1 MKRIALL
8 FIALAAYANLAYALD
23 CAAPLTQKDM
33 NECAYEG
40 FLDASRDYASSYKT
54 LGDGLSAAQ
63 KKQLL
68 RMQKSWMAYRSQACD
83 FESSASQGG
92 SVQAMVKWQCM
103 ARMTKQRA
111 GELDALSR
119 CPEGDVSCVQPTV
132 KVYKASGSTQCNPG
146 SGTPVK
152 VMLDQFAAAGI
163 PVRTMACGTDGAM
176 HTTVCGAPD
185 GAIRIFEIPAR
196 DYPKGA
202 AQGFLPLSTLPGA
215 KETPCHP

>member
-1 MKRIALL
+1 MKRIAML
-8 FIALAAYANLAYALD
+8 FMALAAYANAAFALD

-68 RMQKSWMAYRSQACD
+68 RMQKSWMAYRTQACD

-103 ARMTKQRA
+103 TRMTKQRA
-111 GELDALSR
+111 GELDTLSR

-152 VMLDQFAAAGI
+152 VMLDQFAAANI
-163 PVRTMACGTDGAM
+163 PVRAMGCGTDGAM
-176 HTTVCGAPD
+176 RTTVCGAPD
-185 GAIRIFEIPAR
+185 GAIRIFEVSVSDLNKA
-196 DYPKGA
+196 A
-202 AQGFLPLSTLPGA
+202 AQGFLLLGTLPEA
-215 KETPCHP
+215 RETPCY

>member
-1 MKRIALL
+1 MKRIAML
-8 FIALAAYANLAYALD
+8 FMALAAYANAAFALD

-40 FLDASRDYASSYKT
+40 FLDASRDYARSYKT

-68 RMQKSWMAYRSQACD
+68 RMQKSWMAYRTQACD

-111 GELDALSR
+111 GELDTLSR

-152 VMLDQFAAAGI
+152 VMLDQFAAANI
-163 PVRTMACGTDGAM
+163 PVRAMGCGTDGAM
-176 HTTVCGAPD
+176 RTTVCGASD
-185 GAIRIFEIPAR
+185 GAIRIFEVSAS
-196 DYPKGA
+196 DLNKAA
-202 AQGFLPLSTLPGA
+202 AQGFLLLGTLPEA
-215 KETPCHP
+215 RETPCH

>member
-1 MKRIALL
+1 MKHIALL
-8 FIALAAYANLAYALD
+8 LVGLVAHVSSAFALD

-68 RMQKSWMAYRSQACD
+68 RMQKSWMAYRTQACG

-111 GELDALSR
+111 GELDMLSR

-152 VMLDQFAAAGI
+152 VMLDQFAAANI
-163 PVRTMACGTDGAM
+163 PVRAMGCGTDVAM
-176 HTTVCGAPD
+176 RTTVCGAPD
-185 GAIRIFEIPAR
+185 GAIRIFEVSAS
-196 DYPKGA
+196 DLNKAA
-202 AQGFLPLSTLPGA
+202 AQGFFLLGTLPEA
-215 KETPCHP
+215 REIPCH